1 MFLPSE
7 NYFETFRIVP
17 NFVQKF
23 QTFTKVFLKKIVNLD
38 WNFIELLQTS
48 AKVCHSRLQLLKL
61 LDSFQI
67 FAKVVSNFSNIQ
79 KCFYPSEHYFQT
91 FKIVPKFYKSLTFYF
106 WKFKK
111 CFQPSEHYFETFNI
125 VPNLCKHLSFYFWNF
140 QYCSKLLLKLFLEK
154 ISLYIETFQTLFQ
167 TFAKVCHSSLELLK
181 LLDQFQTFP
190 KDLKSFLGFTNI
202 KFCLSSFGTFRNVS
216 SPQNIALKLLELF
229 QTLCKSLT
237 FLILKLL
244 ELFQTFTYFLKKLSI
259 YIHTFFEFRCKL
271 ELFQGQGSKLMQKF
285 SNFQNC
291 LKLIGLGS

>member
-23 QTFTKVFLKKIVNLD
+23 QTFTKVFFKKIVNLD

-140 QYCSKLLLKLFLEK
+140 QNCSKLLLKLFQEK
-154 ISLYIETFQTLFQ
+154 ISLYIETFQTL
-167 TFAKVCHSSLELLK
+167 
-181 LLDQFQTFP
+181 FQTFP

-244 ELFQTFTYFLKKLSI
+244 ELFQTFTN
-259 YIHTFFEFRCKL
+259 FF
-271 ELFQGQGSKLMQKF
+271 
-285 SNFQNC
+285 
-291 LKLIGLGS
+291 

>member
-91 FKIVPKFYKSLTFYF
+91 YKIVPKFYKSLTFYC
-106 WKFKK
+106 WNFKK

-125 VPNLCKHLSFYFWNF
+125 FPNLCKHLSFYFWNF
-140 QYCSKLLLKLFLEK
+140 QNCSKLLLKLFQEK

-167 TFAKVCHSSLELLK
+167 TFAKVWHSSLELLK
-181 LLDQFQTFP
+181 LLDQFQTLP

-216 SPQNIALKLLELF
+216 SPQNITLKLLELF

-244 ELFQTFTYFLKKLSI
+244 ELFQTFTN
-259 YIHTFFEFRCKL
+259 FF
-271 ELFQGQGSKLMQKF
+271 
-285 SNFQNC
+285 
-291 LKLIGLGS
+291 